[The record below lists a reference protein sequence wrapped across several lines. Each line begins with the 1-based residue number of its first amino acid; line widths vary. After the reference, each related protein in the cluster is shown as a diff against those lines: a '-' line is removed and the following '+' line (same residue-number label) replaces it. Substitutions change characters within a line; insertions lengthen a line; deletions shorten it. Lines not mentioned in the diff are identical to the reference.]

1 MEDFSDISSFALIYK
16 QSMCQ
21 LLAKKEKSKIFFEK
35 GGKRLKNKKPGLTI
49 CLKTSRKTG
58 RFFDG
63 FIKNQGEV
71 GDLMV
76 QN

>member
-16 QSMCQ
+16 QSVCQ
-21 LLAKKEKSKIFFEK
+21 LLTKKEKNKKFFEK

-49 CLKTSRKTG
+49 CLKTSRQTR

-63 FIKNQGEV
+63 FIKKRGEV
-71 GDLMV
+71 GNLMI